1 MNADITQKQIRLIK
15 VMNEF
20 CNEKFDLENNKSKKD
35 AIEYIARNIEEFKLK
50 QMDGWQIKYM

>member
-20 CNEKFDLENNKSKKD
+20 CDEKFDLENNKSKKD